1 MTTLHG
7 FPQPTHWKGKEL
19 PFANALASGKMVGED
34 DDRGRGGPPKQY
46 GVLSYPTTILIDPD
60 GKVVGR
66 FHARDI
72 KSATAEIE
80 KLLAGKK

>member
-1 MTTLHG
+1 M
-7 FPQPTHWKGKEL
+7 
-19 PFANALASGKMVGED
+19 PFANALSSGKMVGEG
-34 DDRGRGGPPKQY
+34 DDRSRGGPPSQY
-46 GVLSYPTTILIDPD
+46 GVLSYPTTILIDPE

-80 KLLAGKK
+80 KLLSK